1 MYPFSSVSR
10 ALLLTVCL
18 GSAASVFS
26 TACQAQSSD
35 EQAFIS
41 LNNVAMSKMMEGMA
55 IQPSG
60 DIDRD
65 FVALMTPHHQG
76 AIDMAKAEL
85 RYGHNEQLRRIAQ
98 EIVVEQ
104 QQQITAMQ
112 TAIGGPIPAPSASAL
127 PEQPG
132 SSSPAAVLPIPHP
145 NMSLQ
150 KEP

>member
-1 MYPFSSVSR
+1 MSAFSP
-10 ALLLTVCL
+10 
-18 GSAASVFS
+18 
-26 TACQAQSSD
+26 ACQAQSSD

-41 LNNVAMSKMMEGMA
+41 QSNVAMSKMMEGMA

-98 EIVVEQ
+98 EIIVEQ
-104 QQQITAMQ
+104 QQQISAMQ
-112 TAIGGPIPAPSASAL
+112 LAIGGPPPTASAL

-132 SSSPAAVLPIPHP
+132 SSPSAILPIPHP

-150 KEP
+150 KQP